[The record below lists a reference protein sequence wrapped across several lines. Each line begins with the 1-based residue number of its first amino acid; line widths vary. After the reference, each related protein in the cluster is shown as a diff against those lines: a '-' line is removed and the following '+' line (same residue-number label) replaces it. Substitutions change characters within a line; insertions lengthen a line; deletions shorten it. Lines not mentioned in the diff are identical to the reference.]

1 MESKSKE
8 DLSNRL
14 QLQRWIFAKT
24 MPKNPHYYTLKKN
37 WKFPEAFEE
46 SVILI
51 RKYGIEEKFRGWP
64 YICFNFDGYKYWTMG
79 SPVSQT
85 ILINRKPLE
94 PFSDITTM
102 WEYDC
107 KQRHKALVF

>member
-1 MESKSKE
+1 MESKE

-14 QLQRWIFAKT
+14 HLQRWIFAKT
-24 MPKNPHYYTLKKN
+24 MPKNPHYYTLKKS

-79 SPVSQT
+79 SPINQT
-85 ILINRKPLE
+85 ILINRKPLDE
-94 PFSDITTM
+94 PKVDG
-102 WEYDC
+102 
-107 KQRHKALVF
+107 